1 MTKRNLALAVALAAL
16 GAAWTAPAAAQE
28 STADA
33 EMDQANLGETV
44 VTAARQDGKGTM
56 AGGLLSKKAHMGI
69 MGDVD
74 VLDIPYS
81 MQSMTTKAIET
92 YSDPSQ
98 PLANVLANNPSIRSS
113 TSSPMYTD
121 FSMRGI
127 NMNGNHFMLNGVP
140 SLFYQFTTPPAHII
154 ERMDITSG
162 PNAAVNGVS
171 MSNNGTNSGATPA
184 PGTINVITKRAT
196 KTPITKYT
204 QVFSGR
210 STAGE
215 YIDIG
220 RRFGKNDAWGVR
232 VNAEMLKGGLALPGA
247 KIDSKD
253 VFVNID
259 HRGAR
264 SMTNLFFGYWD
275 HNIDGA
281 QRWFTYSGNGRA
293 LPSAPNAKKNY
304 DFPETWKR
312 MYVKLLTL
320 NHEQKINDRWKAFF
334 NMGYSYRDG
343 DKMNSGANLQ
353 FDSNGNFTAG
363 NRSNAQ
369 NESGKNLYL
378 QAGAAGEVQT
388 GAVKHNLAFSVDR
401 SRAQYW
407 NATRNGG
414 TGLYGGNLYSGIIFT
429 PGFYPLPAMPSQRPA
444 WNETNV
450 GITLMDAMKFGK
462 WDVLLAATHKH
473 EYIEVYTNN
482 TTARNSNILP
492 TWGITYKPMRN
503 MAVYYGHT
511 ESFSRGYV
519 VTNPARYVNAGE
531 VLPPVRSK
539 QNELGVKYENKG
551 LLTTFALFQIDEA
564 NRYDQAAGAGMF
576 RYVDDGKN
584 LYRGA
589 ELTVNGRIAPRL
601 TATGGLLYL
610 DATRDKTAG
619 GANNGRFVNGAAKWS
634 GVLGLDY
641 ALTDQ
646 INLIGRL
653 SCMGK
658 AYIDS
663 NGPGRRT
670 AIPGYTTLDLG
681 MKYRTKLNDMP
692 LDLSLMCYN
701 ATNRSYW
708 MGRGG
713 STTFGLSM
721 PRTLMFSATLSM

>member
-259 HRGAR
+259 HRDAR

-293 LPSAPNAKKNY
+293 LPSAPDAKTSY

-312 MYVKLLTL
+312 MYVKVLTL

-334 NMGYSYRDG
+334 NMGYSFRDG
-343 DKMNSGANLQ
+343 TKMNSGANLQ
-353 FDSNGNFTAG
+353 FDANGNFTNVNKA
-363 NRSNAQ
+363 NAQ
-369 NESGKNLYL
+369 NESGKNFYL
-378 QAGAAGEVQT
+378 QLGVAGKVQT
-388 GAVKHNLAFSVDR
+388 GAVEHNLAFSVDR

-407 NATRNGG
+407 NATKNGLG
-414 TGLYGGNLYSGIIFT
+414 GNYGGNLYSGIVFR
-429 PGFYPLPAMPSQRPA
+429 PGFYPLPAMPNQKQA

-450 GITLMDAMKFGK
+450 GITLMDTMSFGK
-462 WDVLLAATHKH
+462 WNVLLAATHKR
-473 EYIEVYTNN
+473 EYIEVYTDKKTTRNN
-482 TTARNSNILP
+482 NILP
-492 TWGITYKPMRN
+492 TWGLTYKPTAN
-503 MAVYYGHT
+503 TAVYYGHT

-519 VTNPARYVNAGE
+519 TPDSYVNKGE
-531 VLPPVRSK
+531 LFAPVRSK
-539 QNELGVKYENKG
+539 QNEIGVKYANKG
-551 LLTTFALFQIDEA
+551 LLTTFALFEIDEP
-564 NRYDQAAGAGMF
+564 NRYDRTIGTQKWKIA
-576 RYVDDGKN
+576 DGKN
-584 LYRGA
+584 IYRGA

-610 DATRDKTAG
+610 DAVRDKTDRG
-619 GANNGRFVNGAAKWS
+619 KKDGFFVNGAAKWS

-653 SCMGK
+653 NWMGK

-663 NGPGRRT
+663 NSPAGRT

>member
-1 MTKRNLALAVALAAL
+1 MTKRKLMCAIALATAGSVWM
-16 GAAWTAPAAAQE
+16 GAASAAERAEAMDSYELAPITVEGEQAAE
-28 STADA
+28 EA
-33 EMDQANLGETV
+33 EIG
-44 VTAARQDGKGTM
+44 
-56 AGGLLSKKAHMGI
+56 GGLVSKTARMGI

-81 MQSMTTKAIET
+81 MQSMTAKAIET
-92 YSDPSQ
+92 YGDASQ

-154 ERMDITSG
+154 DRMDITSG

-184 PGTINVITKRAT
+184 PGTINVVTKRAT
-196 KTPITKYT
+196 DAPVTKYT
-204 QVFSGR
+204 QVISGR

-220 RRFGKNDAWGVR
+220 RRFGKDHAWGVR

-253 VFVNID
+253 IFVNID
-259 HRGAR
+259 HRGKR

-281 QRWFTYSGNGRA
+281 QRWFTYKGNGNE
-293 LPSAPNAKKNY
+293 LPTAPDAKTSY

-312 MYVKLLTL
+312 MYVKVLTL
-320 NHEQKINDRWKAFF
+320 NHEQKLSDTWKAFF

-353 FDSNGNFTAG
+353 FDTNGNFTNA
-363 NRSNAQ
+363 NKANAQ
-369 NESGKNLYL
+369 NESGKNMYF
-378 QAGAAGEVQT
+378 QIGVAGEVQT
-388 GAVKHNLAFSVDR
+388 GDVKHHLVLAADR

-407 NATRNGG
+407 NATKKGNGN
-414 TGLYGGNLYSGIIFT
+414 LYGGNLYDGIIFR
-429 PGFYPLPAMPSQRPA
+429 PGFYPLPQMPQQKAA
-444 WNETNV
+444 WSETNV
-450 GITLMDAMKFGK
+450 GISFMDTMEFGK
-462 WDVLLAATHKH
+462 WNVLLAATHKH
-473 EYIEVYTNN
+473 EYLQNHGNN
-482 TTARNSNILP
+482 SVIRNNNILP
-492 TWGITYKPMRN
+492 TWGLTYHPTTN
-503 MAVYYGHT
+503 TAIYYGHT

-519 VTNPARYVNAGE
+519 VTDNKYVNKGD
-531 VLPPVRSK
+531 VMDPVRSK
-539 QNELGVKYENKG
+539 QNEIGVKYANKG
-551 LLTTFALFQIDEA
+551 LLTTFALFEIDEA
-564 NRYDQAAGAGMF
+564 NRYDQDAGAGKF
-576 RYVDDGKN
+576 RYVADGKN
-584 LYRGA
+584 IYRGA
-589 ELTVNGRIAPRL
+589 ELTVNGQIAPRL
-601 TATGGLLYL
+601 TATGGVLYL
-610 DATRDKTAG
+610 DASRDKTQG
-619 GANNGRFVNGAAKWS
+619 GKKDGFFVNGAAKWS
-634 GVLGLDY
+634 TVLGLDY
-641 ALTDQ
+641 AVTDQ
-646 INLIGRL
+646 FSVLGRL
-653 SCMGK
+653 NWMGK
-658 AYIDS
+658 SYIDS
-663 NGPGRRT
+663 SGPNART
-670 AIPGYTTLDLG
+670 AIPSYATLDLG
-681 MKYRTKLNDMP
+681 VKYRTKLDGMP